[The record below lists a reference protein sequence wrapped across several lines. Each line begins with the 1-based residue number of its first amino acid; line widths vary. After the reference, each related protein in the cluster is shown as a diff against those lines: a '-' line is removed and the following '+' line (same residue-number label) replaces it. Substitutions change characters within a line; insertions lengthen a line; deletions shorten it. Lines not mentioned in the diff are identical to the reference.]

1 MKLYRI
7 FLVIGGKAS
16 PVDNSRMWVKNLYDP
31 LIKLGHDVFLL
42 DIDEFAEKR
51 GFGSMS
57 VEGRQHLS
65 NELPG
70 IFKKAHARK
79 PFDIFFSYLQS
90 YQIIPEALKEIKNLV
105 YLINYTTNFH
115 QFDLFSEIGKIVDC
129 NIYISKV
136 AASGFDPLPAKSY
149 WMPFAANPAF
159 YQPALEKNDHV
170 VFIGSVYAPRPYMFW
185 RLLQYG
191 INLHLYGTAWNSMSN
206 SVKRSPKTRLKNV
219 IKSIVY
225 NTTGRKL
232 LSNVSLVK
240 PDLEGLIR
248 ENHHELYD
256 NLLSLI
262 QEKYPAHLHP
272 SLNDEDYVKTLAEA
286 ATVINLAE
294 SRYNHDYIDHRV
306 IFGANLRDFEA
317 TMCGS
322 FLCTQ
327 YSEEINELFE
337 VGKEV
342 ICYHN
347 EHDLAEKINYY
358 NINIEQREQIAKAGR
373 HRTLHNHT
381 WEKRFINFFDFLD
394 VR

>member
-1 MKLYRI
+1 
-7 FLVIGGKAS
+7 
-16 PVDNSRMWVKNLYDP
+16 
-31 LIKLGHDVFLL
+31 
-42 DIDEFAEKR
+42 
-51 GFGSMS
+51 
-57 VEGRQHLS
+57 
-65 NELPG
+65 
-70 IFKKAHARK
+70 
-79 PFDIFFSYLQS
+79 
-90 YQIIPEALKEIKNLV
+90 
-105 YLINYTTNFH
+105 
-115 QFDLFSEIGKIVDC
+115 
-129 NIYISKV
+129 
-136 AASGFDPLPAKSY
+136 
-149 WMPFAANPAF
+149 
-159 YQPALEKNDHV
+159 
-170 VFIGSVYAPRPYMFW
+170 MFW